1 MTRQHKQ
8 KSSPKRPKAVPPTK
22 AAPEA
27 EPKTGF
33 YDSRYSAE
41 EVALLSACLEDP
53 GLDPELWL
61 QRVLNRRLLGAATG
75 LGNPAP
81 GEAVA
86 PSAGAAPVAAEA
98 PAPSALDPESTGT
111 QNEERAALLARL
123 VNVANALTSGT
134 GRVARLLR
142 DQRVLSG
149 EAVDSLADALA
160 TALVELGKEL
170 GVQL

>member
-8 KSSPKRPKAVPPTK
+8 KSSPKRPKAVPPSK

-81 GEAVA
+81 EEA
-86 PSAGAAPVAAEA
+86 AAHSAAEA

-149 EAVDSLADALA
+149 EAVDRLADAMA